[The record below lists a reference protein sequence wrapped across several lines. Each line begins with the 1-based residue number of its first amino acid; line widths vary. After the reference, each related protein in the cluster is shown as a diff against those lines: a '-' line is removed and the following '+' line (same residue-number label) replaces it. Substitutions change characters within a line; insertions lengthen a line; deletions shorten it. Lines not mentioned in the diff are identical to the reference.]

1 LDEINQG
8 MVEDF
13 KLARIREKRW
23 GEREE
28 IAVSGLP

>member
-1 LDEINQG
+1 MDEITHG

-23 GEREE
+23 GEQKG
-28 IAVSGLP
+28 IAVSA